1 MEEIPH
7 RANQENL
14 EDEIA
19 VSASAKTVLPG
30 GTIGVLGG
38 GQLGRML
45 SQAATRLGYRVHIFE
60 PQADSPA
67 GAVSHREV
75 NAPYEDLAA
84 LSAFAKECDVV
95 TYEFENIP
103 AAPLKAIEGLTR
115 LYPHWSVL
123 ETTQNRSR
131 EKNWLKRNGFAHAR
145 FVEVAAGGDVAA
157 GIRDAGRPCVVK
169 TADFGYD
176 GKGQI
181 KVQQE
186 VDIATAS
193 KAFAGQACVIEQWID
208 FLCEVSVVVA
218 RATTGETG
226 VFPVAENIH
235 TNHILDFSIVP
246 ARVGPDVIGRAEKMG
261 REIADKI
268 GLVGVMG
275 VELFVTKTGD
285 LLVNELAPRT
295 HNSGHYTLD
304 ACATSQ
310 FEQQVRAICGL
321 PLGETHLVSPVVMVN
336 ILGDAW
342 ANPGSGEIRSGA
354 PDWPM
359 LLADPAVRLHLYG
372 KSEPRRGRKMGH
384 FTVTGPTAGDALN
397 KARRL
402 KEIFFAKAS

>member
-1 MEEIPH
+1 M
-7 RANQENL
+7 N
-14 EDEIA
+14 
-19 VSASAKTVLPG
+19 VSAKTVLPG
-30 GTIGVLGG
+30 GIIGVLGG

-60 PQADSPA
+60 PQANSPA

-84 LSAFAKECDVV
+84 LSTFAKECDVV

-103 AAPLKAIEGLTR
+103 AAPLKVIAGLTQ

-157 GIRDAGRPCVVK
+157 GILEVGWPCVVK

-176 GKGQI
+176 GKGQV

-186 VDIATAS
+186 TDIATAAR
-193 KAFAGQACVIEQWID
+193 AFVGQACVIEQWID
-208 FLCEVSVVVA
+208 FSCEVSVVVA

-226 VFPVAENIH
+226 VFPIAENIH

-246 ARVGPDVIGRAEKMG
+246 ARVAPEVIERAEKIGRA
-261 REIADKI
+261 IADKI

-285 LLVNELAPRT
+285 VLVNELAPRT

-321 PLGETHLVSPVVMVN
+321 PLGDTRLVSPSVMVN

-342 ANPGSGEIRSGA
+342 TVPGSGEARFGV
-354 PDWPM
+354 PDWQM

-384 FTVTGPTAGDALN
+384 FTVTGPTADDALN
-397 KARRL
+397 QARKL
-402 KEIFFAKAS
+402 KENLVAKSS